1 MKVLFDHQIFSLQK
15 YGGISRYF
23 ANLHY
28 GINNTAGDT
37 SETGMLFTDNAYIKS
52 QSYFTTLLNQN
63 IKNKSKRYKYNK
75 WYCRYLVSQNK
86 FDVLHP
92 TFYNPYFLKYLK
104 KPFVLTVHDMI
115 NERFP
120 QFYTSDPAAEYKKE
134 LINRANHIIAISEYT
149 KKDILEFYSID
160 ENKISVIH
168 HGYQMQAKD
177 NSVVINTLNPDTS
190 LENYLLYVG
199 DRYAY
204 KNFLFFVNSITPL
217 IKRYAIKLV
226 CAGGKIFN
234 EEELNAFEKLNVT
247 DDIIRV
253 DADDEQLTRLYKYA
267 LAFVYPSLYEG
278 FGLPVLEAFNNN
290 CPVIL
295 SDAASL
301 PEVAGKAA
309 EYFNPCNQESIAS
322 AVEHVVNNT
331 KRQNEL
337 KAAGTERLKLYRF
350 DDCLK
355 KTLQI
360 YSGL

>member
-1 MKVLFDHQIFSLQK
+1 MKVLFDYQIFSLQK

-28 GINNTAGDT
+28 GINNSAGAS
-37 SETGMLFTDNAYIKS
+37 SEIGVLFTNNAYIKS
-52 QSYFTTLLNQN
+52 QNLFTTLLNQN

-75 WYCRYLVSQNK
+75 WYCRYLVNQNK

-92 TFYNPYFLKYLK
+92 TFYNPYFLRYLK

-120 QFYTSDPAAEYKKE
+120 QFYTSDPAAEHKKE
-134 LINRANHIIAISEYT
+134 LIKRADHIIAISEYT
-149 KKDILEFYSID
+149 KKDMLEFYNIN

-168 HGYQMQAKD
+168 HGYQMRAKD
-177 NSVVINTLNPDTS
+177 DRVVTDSKQAILH
-190 LENYLLYVG
+190 ERYLLYVG

-204 KNFLFFVNSITPL
+204 KNFLFFVDSITPL
-217 IKRYAIKLV
+217 IKHYAIKLV

-234 EEELNAFEKLNVT
+234 DEELNTFKKLKIT
-247 DDIIRV
+247 DDVIRV
-253 DADDEQLTRLYKYA
+253 DADDEQLTRLYKNA

-295 SDAASL
+295 SDATSL
-301 PEVAGKAA
+301 PEVAGEAA
-309 EYFNPCNQESIAS
+309 EYFNPCNKESISS
-322 AVEHVVNNT
+322 AVENMINNT
-331 KRQNEL
+331 KKQNEL
-337 KAAGTERLKLYRF
+337 KAAGTERLKLFRF
-350 DDCLK
+350 EDCLK